1 MMRATVGA
9 LFAAA
14 MVLATASMPD
24 ALAQGR
30 AGDEVQVPSAGN
42 WSRAK
47 SVDEARGT
55 AGQPAKGAKKSAST
69 GSQGDVPIPRPKP
82 GSKAAK
88 ADAKAA
94 EEKAA
99 KAEKAAKT
107 KNAAK
112 ADDEPAGEPA
122 DKKKTAAVPA
132 PRAKPE
138 EKKPVEAGLPT
149 AGADSNAP
157 YRGNLDK
164 EEIKSVLSGRT
175 VLARVDGKDARI
187 TLADDG
193 RLSWNASG
201 GSANGFWWT
210 EKGRMCDRFDPSG
223 DFPGRG
229 AGCRSFEQ
237 RGGEYYAGGKPINF
251 AN

>member
-1 MMRATVGA
+1 MMRATAGA
-9 LFAAA
+9 LVAAA
-14 MVLATASMPD
+14 IMLATTGTPD
-24 ALAQGR
+24 ALAQGK
-30 AGDEVQVPSAGN
+30 AGDDVQVPSAGN
-42 WSRAK
+42 WSRAR
-47 SVDEARGT
+47 SVDEVRGAT
-55 AGQPAKGAKKSAST
+55 GQQGTDSQKSAST
-69 GSQGDVPIPRPKP
+69 NSSGNVPIPRPKP

-94 EEKAA
+94 QES
-99 KAEKAAKT
+99 
-107 KNAAK
+107 AK
-112 ADDEPAGEPA
+112 ADAGSAAKPDET
-122 DKKKTAAVPA
+122 KKTAAVPS
-132 PRAKPE
+132 PRAKPAE
-138 EKKPVEAGLPT
+138 TKPVEAGLPT
-149 AGADSNAP
+149 ASNDSSAP
-157 YRGNLDK
+157 YRGNLEK
-164 EEIKSVLSGRT
+164 EEIKEVLSGRT

-193 RLSWNASG
+193 RLSWSASG
-201 GSANGFWWT
+201 GSGNGFWWT